1 MDHIEC
7 DIVTEL
13 LGKGYKLHRTR
24 DGVGVGVGVAPRKR
38 VRPTLSDIP
47 EVHMEDEAMDTDHDE
62 VTQTISLYPTRRTMK
77 RVRQQP
83 DGEDTDYELLM
94 NTIEYRYEPAFKRA
108 KRQQSLSRKRVHK
121 RSLSRSRQGRC
132 DTDGYKLWAH
142 TAVDVSND
150 VDAQAVGYQSC

>member
-13 LGKGYKLHRTR
+13 LGKGYKIHRTR
-24 DGVGVGVGVAPRKR
+24 DGVGVGVAPRKR

-47 EVHMEDEAMDTDHDE
+47 EVYLEDEAMDTDYDE
-62 VTQTISLYPTRRTMK
+62 VTQTIPLYPTPRTMK
-77 RVRQQP
+77 RVRQEP

-94 NTIEYRYEPAFKRA
+94 NTIEYRYDPAFKRA
-108 KRQQSLSRKRVHK
+108 KRQQPLSRKRVHK

-132 DTDGYKLWAH
+132 EANDYELWVH
-142 TAVDVSND
+142 TAVEVSD
-150 VDAQAVGYQSC
+150 IIDTQAVGYQSC